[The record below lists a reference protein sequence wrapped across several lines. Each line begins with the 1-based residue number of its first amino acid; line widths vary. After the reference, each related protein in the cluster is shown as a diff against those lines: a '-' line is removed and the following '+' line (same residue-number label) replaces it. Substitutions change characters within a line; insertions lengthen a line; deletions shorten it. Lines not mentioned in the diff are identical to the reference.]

1 MIRTDSEPRSEPEDR
16 VAGATRGPHALL
28 AIAFGLAMLANFALT
43 LLMGRMLDSSDFG
56 TLGLLVAIFL
66 FCSMPASA
74 ISVMAVTRTAA
85 WASAGDKAKIAAF
98 RSRFTRRTS
107 AAGAGL
113 IAISAALSP
122 VLSDVLKLGSP
133 APIILIATAIA
144 FWLVL
149 TVNRGILQGMRLFN
163 PLAASFVT
171 EAVTR
176 VMFAVV
182 FVWIWKSA
190 TAAAAGI
197 MVSAAVSWMTTL
209 PTIRSKVGSPP
220 KPAPEV
226 PVPRVGEAGT
236 VIAALAIIAWMQNVD
251 VFAIKAS
258 IPAREAGQYVAT
270 ATLGKAF
277 FFFSLAAV
285 TAMLP
290 DASEA
295 RGSQGRLRIA
305 GRASGLVALMAIP
318 AIVAA
323 FIAPE
328 WIVTTVYGPDRA
340 EMASWL
346 GPIVISSVFLSL
358 TYLGANYLAAM
369 GRSLYMPI
377 LALTGGAELIAML
390 TIAQNSVSRI
400 VTLVIAANFI
410 AASAMAIDAMLES
423 RIGLKVQSK
432 RRAGGGMA

>member
-1 MIRTDSEPRSEPEDR
+1 
-16 VAGATRGPHALL
+16 
-28 AIAFGLAMLANFALT
+28 MLANFALT
-43 LLMGRMLDSSDFG
+43 LLMGRMLNSSDFG
-56 TLGLLVAIFL
+56 ALGLLVAIFL

-107 AAGAGL
+107 TAGVVLVAA
-113 IAISAALSP
+113 SAALAP
-122 VLSDVLKLGSP
+122 VLSDVFKLESP
-133 APIILIATAIA
+133 APIILIAAAIA

-171 EAVTR
+171 EAITR
-176 VMFAVV
+176 VAFAVV

-197 MVSAAVSWMTTL
+197 MVSAAASWLATV
-209 PTIRSKVGSPP
+209 PTIRRQVGPSPR
-220 KPAPEV
+220 PAPQV
-226 PVPRVGEAGT
+226 PIPRIGEAGT
-236 VIAALAIIAWMQNVD
+236 VIAALAVIAWMQNAD
-251 VFAIKAS
+251 VFAVKAY
-258 IPAREAGQYVAT
+258 IPAWEAGQYVAT

-318 AIVAA
+318 AIAAA
-323 FIAPE
+323 FIAPK

-346 GPIVISSVFLSL
+346 GPIVVSSVFLSL

-377 LALTGGAELIAML
+377 LALTGGIELIAML
-390 TIAQNSVSRI
+390 TVAQNSVGRI
-400 VTLVIAANFI
+400 VAVVIAANLI

-423 RIGLKVQSK
+423 RIGLKAQG
-432 RRAGGGMA
+432 RRRIRGDGV